1 MEQSEKKEQPAD
13 AYEAARRAYA
23 GKLGPIMKAGKVL
36 EQREVEL
43 KTALNAATR
52 FEPAGAPPCMKNY
65 VGRPLLAVWSGAIVC
80 LFLYAAG
87 WMLLLAHYE
96 GWSRFGNQ
104 VVTSFWW
111 LVGLS
116 VLIGGAGY
124 LMYRSRRKEWESE
137 NEVYEAS
144 DYKKFSDMLEQC
156 RREYLSNRSTLADL
170 LEERSKEL
178 LDFPEEE
185 LEARLAT
192 GDQLFQSEIDL
203 SVNVSEQA
211 EEKGKELASKAEK
224 IVVGKAEDEPDG
236 EFGANVFI
244 VSLVLAIAVGVMIV
258 FHCLIWVL
266 KLIFDISWDTWS
278 WACAVLTWGTPVA
291 FVAILVYGLLWCKK
305 MAEWQSS
312 ENARKADEALKEELT
327 HESEE
332 YDALKVKAWADSG
345 YNLYVRRNE
354 LMCKLLNKKLAFPIR
369 NLDDWGFWD
378 AYCTY
383 FSMLDEQKY
392 IQTLQ
397 QAERTAAVF
406 DFFDKKLKLF
416 YERSIKSE
424 AGEDESLYEPFEWA
438 LSNKP
443 VKELRNNYTPAAASK
458 KHVNRLVDKNDNFID
473 IDSVCE
479 DFVELVNVDT
489 SGMFLEHDS
498 KKVEKKT
505 KEMQRCY
512 NDFAESVNGFGNLV
526 EQINESLGMA
536 RMVAYR
542 NLYLGAELVN
552 IVHETGSGG
561 TLTRTDDVLSG
572 LSANSVQVSGIEA
585 VGFTKTAVD
594 ILDSSLGA
602 VAVAV
607 DNVLSNKAATKYY
620 KKNPKEALATAAG
633 VAVVAAVNSAI
644 EAWNER
650 NERIER
656 CLATQKELVDKM
668 DETVEQ
674 FLDSQAKAARALELI
689 GALVKVNNGFM
700 AVYEP
705 LREKVFV
712 NHKPSDVTMKELQQ
726 LVLAIKDYK
735 SISDAKL

>member
-1 MEQSEKKEQPAD
+1 MEQSEKKKQ
-13 AYEAARRAYA
+13 AATEEYRRAEADYNREFGA
-23 GKLGPIMKAGKVL
+23 LVKVDAETNRRIEELQRDRDKAV
-36 EQREVEL
+36 
-43 KTALNAATR
+43 T
-52 FEPAGAPPCMKNY
+52 FEPAGPEPVFGDY
-65 VGRPLLAVWSGAIVC
+65 VWNPIKAV
-80 LFLYAAG
+80 LAAG
-87 WMLLLAHYE
+87 ITAAVLYYLGKWLL
-96 GWSRFGNQ
+96 FGNILTLCKLADG
-104 VVTSFWW
+104 VFIKSILV
-111 LVGLS
+111 LVG
-116 VLIGGAGY
+116 VAVVAAVAGY
-124 LMYRSRRKEWESE
+124 LMYRSRRQQWEVDS
-137 NEVYEAS
+137 EVYRTS
-144 DYKKFSDMLEQC
+144 DYKKAINELRQCEKTLDDNNEKIAELLHKRGEELLAYSDGTLEELIASGDRIFQNELEQAFS
-156 RREYLSNRSTLADL
+156 RSNHAD
-170 LEERSKEL
+170 EKCKEL
-178 LDFPEEE
+178 TKEADNIIIKKLDAEPDY
-185 LEARLAT
+185 
-192 GDQLFQSEIDL
+192 G
-203 SVNVSEQA
+203 NVSMA
-211 EEKGKELASKAEK
+211 VLIMLGAL
-224 IVVGKAEDEPDG
+224 VVL
-236 EFGANVFI
+236 F
-244 VSLVLAIAVGVMIV
+244 AV
-258 FHCLIWVL
+258 HCLIWVL
-266 KLIFDISWDTWS
+266 KLMFDISWDTWG
-278 WACAVLTWGTPVA
+278 W
-291 FVAILVYGLLWCKK
+291 
-305 MAEWQSS
+305 
-312 ENARKADEALKEELT
+312 
-327 HESEE
+327 
-332 YDALKVKAWADSG
+332 
-345 YNLYVRRNE
+345 
-354 LMCKLLNKKLAFPIR
+354 MCKTLIWGLPIMVAWMTIAGLIRCTKVMKWRISSKEHAKKTSLKKEFTKKAKHYDKLAEDLYNEICLPLIDKRDVVLRVLMNRNLSLPIR
-369 NLDDWGFWD
+369 NLGDWNWHEAFD
-378 AYCTY
+378 TY

-392 IQTLQ
+392 IQTLPP
-397 QAERTAAVF
+397 AERTAAVF

-424 AGEDESLYEPFEWA
+424 AGDVESLYEPFEWA

-443 VKELRNNYTPAAASK
+443 IKELRNNYTPAAASK

-479 DFVELVNVDT
+479 DFVDLVNVDT

-512 NDFAESVNGFGNLV
+512 NDFAESVNGFGKLV

-712 NHKPSDVTMKELQQ
+712 DHKPSDVTMKELQQ